1 MVYNFYWND
10 SMAGGTI
17 MKKLLIVIDM
27 QNDFITGPLGSP
39 EAQAIVPYVAEKI
52 REAVAHSDEVVFT
65 QDTHHP
71 TYLDSQEGKH
81 LPVIHC
87 VEGTPGWEIH
97 PSLQPFVNK
106 VFVKPGFGSTELLE
120 YVKSGG
126 YDRVELI
133 GLCTDICVVT
143 NALMLKGAL
152 PELPIRVDSAGC
164 AGVTPKSHQAAI
176 DTMKMCQIEV

>member
-1 MVYNFYWND
+1 
-10 SMAGGTI
+10 

-39 EAQAIVPYVAEKI
+39 EAQAIVPHVAEKV
-52 REAVAHSDEVVFT
+52 REAVANRDDVVFT
-65 QDTHHP
+65 QDTHTP
-71 TYLDSQEGKH
+71 NYLDSQEGKH
-81 LPVIHC
+81 LPVVHC
-87 VEGTPGWEIH
+87 QQGTPGWEIH
-97 PSLQPFVNK
+97 PSLKPYAEK

-126 YDRVELI
+126 YDQVELM

-152 PELPIRVDSAGC
+152 PELPIRVDASGC
-164 AGVTPKSHQAAI
+164 AGVTPKTHEAAI